1 MSPRPGALRA
11 TFTPTKV
18 VVSAALV
25 LLAALIPF
33 IYPSPYGTGVMVT
46 MAILVVLNA
55 SWNFLL
61 GFAGVW
67 NFGQLALYA
76 AGGYGAGILMVHAS
90 VPPVPAMAV
99 GVVAGAAVAI
109 LLAFPTLRLYGIYTS
124 LLTFAAAQ
132 VFQLVIQNDDTGTTG
147 GAFGLPSVS
156 GLFGSLDP
164 LWNARAYYWLYLAIA
179 VAAVAF
185 IAWLVRTP
193 FGLALRTTRD
203 SLAYGSARGID
214 PLRHRVAAFAISG
227 ALAGLAGAMY
237 TVFNGSIAP
246 NVMGLTP
253 MSIYVTMIVVGGL
266 GRVAGPVIGTILLTL
281 VQQALIDHPGTQ
293 LTVLGVILL
302 VIVVFFPR
310 GIADEGARVQRR
322 VEAWMDEEEDPDA
335 PVGRAAAG
343 RSGSAVAG
351 GV

>member
-1 MSPRPGALRA
+1 VTRRPSALRT

-18 VVSAALV
+18 VISTALV
-25 LLAALIPF
+25 ILAALIPF

-61 GFAGVW
+61 GYAGVW

-76 AGGYGAGILMVHAS
+76 AGGYGAGILMVHAGFP
-90 VPPVPAMAV
+90 VVPAMLG
-99 GVVAGAAVAI
+99 GVVAGALFAI

-147 GAFGLPSVS
+147 GAFGLPSVE

-179 VAAVAF
+179 VATVAF
-185 IAWLVRTP
+185 FAWLVKSP

-214 PLRHRVAAFAISG
+214 PLRYRVAAFAISG

-266 GRVAGPVIGTILLTL
+266 GRVSGPVIGTILISLI
-281 VQQALIDHPGTQ
+281 QQALIDHPGTQ
-293 LTVLGVILL
+293 LTVLGAILL

-310 GIADEGARVQRR
+310 GIAEEGARVQRR
-322 VEAWMDEEEDPDA
+322 VETWMDEEEDDEEA
-335 PVGRAAAG
+335 PQPLPPA
-343 RSGSAVAG
+343 AVASG
-351 GV
+351 A

>member
-1 MSPRPGALRA
+1 MTRRPTAFRA

-18 VVSAALV
+18 IVSCALV
-25 LLAALIPF
+25 ILAALIPF
-33 IYPSPYGTGVMVT
+33 IYPSPYGTGIMVT

-67 NFGQLALYA
+67 NFGQLAMYA
-76 AGGYGAGILMVHAS
+76 AGGYGAGILMVHAGF
-90 VPPVPAMAV
+90 PVLPAML
-99 GVVAGAAVAI
+99 GGIVAGAVFAV

-147 GAFGLPSVS
+147 GAFGLPSVDGMFS
-156 GLFGSLDP
+156 SLDP

-179 VAAVAF
+179 VATVAF
-185 IAWLVRTP
+185 IAWLVKSP

-214 PLRHRVAAFAISG
+214 PLRYRVAAFAISG
-227 ALAGLAGAMY
+227 ALAGLAGGMY
-237 TVFNGSIAP
+237 VVFNGSIAP

-266 GRVAGPVIGTILLTL
+266 GRVSGPIIGTILISI
-281 VQQALIDHPGTQ
+281 VQQALIDYPGTQ
-293 LTVLGVILL
+293 LTVLGAILL
-302 VIVVFFPR
+302 LIVVFFPR
-310 GIADEGARVQRR
+310 GIAEEGARVQRR
-322 VEAWMDEEEDPDA
+322 VETWMDEEEDDEEPRRTA
-335 PVGRAAAG
+335 PPA
-343 RSGSAVAG
+343 AVASA
-351 GV
+351 

>member
-1 MSPRPGALRA
+1 VSPRPGALRA

-18 VVSAALV
+18 VVSTALV
-25 LLAALIPF
+25 VLAALIPF

-46 MAILVVLNA
+46 MALLVVLNA

-76 AGGYGAGILMVHAS
+76 AGGYGAGILMVHAGF
-90 VPPVPAMAV
+90 PAVPAV
-99 GVVAGAAVAI
+99 LGGVLAGAALAV

-132 VFQLVIQNDDTGTTG
+132 VFQLVIQNDDTGLTG
-147 GAFGLPSVS
+147 GAFGLPSVT

-179 VAAVAF
+179 VATVAF

-203 SLAYGSARGID
+203 SLAYGSARGLD
-214 PLRHRVAAFAISG
+214 PLRLRVAAFAISG
-227 ALAGLAGAMY
+227 ALAGLAGGMY
-237 TVFNGSIAP
+237 TLFNGSIAP

-266 GRVAGPVIGTILLTL
+266 GRVSGPVIGTILLSL
-281 VQQALIDHPGTQ
+281 VQQELIDYPGTQ

-310 GIADEGARVQRR
+310 GLAEQAAGVARR
-322 VEAWMDEEEDPDA
+322 VEAWMDEEEPEPAPPDA
-335 PVGRAAAG
+335 ARPGR
-343 RSGSAVAG
+343 AVAG

>member
-1 MSPRPGALRA
+1 VTRRPTAFRA
-11 TFTPTKV
+11 TFTPTKL

-25 LLAALIPF
+25 VLAALIPF

-61 GFAGVW
+61 GYAGVW

-76 AGGYGAGILMVHAS
+76 AGGYGAGILMVHAGF
-90 VPPVPAMAV
+90 PVAPAMLG
-99 GVVAGAAVAI
+99 GVVAGALFAV

-147 GAFGLPSVS
+147 GAFGLPSVD
-156 GLFGSLDP
+156 GLFGSMDP
-164 LWNARAYYWLYLAIA
+164 LWNARAYFWLYLAIA
-179 VAAVAF
+179 VATVAF
-185 IAWLVRTP
+185 IAWLVRSP
-193 FGLALRTTRD
+193 FGLALRTMRD

-214 PLRHRVAAFAISG
+214 PLRYRVAAFAISG
-227 ALAGLAGAMY
+227 GLAGLAGAMY

-266 GRVAGPVIGTILLTL
+266 GRVSGPVIGTILISI

-293 LTVLGVILL
+293 LTVLGAILL
-302 VIVVFFPR
+302 AIVVFFPR
-310 GIADEGARVQRR
+310 GIAEEGARVQRR
-322 VEAWMDEEEDPDA
+322 VEAWMDEEEDEDQQQRVPPA
-335 PVGRAAAG
+335 
-343 RSGSAVAG
+343 AVATG
-351 GV
+351 A

>member
-1 MSPRPGALRA
+1 VTPRPTALRA
-11 TFTPTKV
+11 TFTPAKV
-18 VVSAALV
+18 VVSTALVILAALV
-25 LLAALIPF
+25 PF

-61 GFAGVW
+61 GYAGVW

-90 VPPVPAMAV
+90 FPVVPAMLG
-99 GVVAGAAVAI
+99 GVLAGALFAV

-147 GAFGLPSVS
+147 GAFGLPSVD

-164 LWNARAYYWLYLAIA
+164 LWNARAYFWLYLAIA
-179 VAAVAF
+179 VATVAF
-185 IAWLVRTP
+185 IAWLVRSP
-193 FGLALRTTRD
+193 FGLALRTMRD

-214 PLRHRVAAFAISG
+214 PLRYRVAAFAISG
-227 ALAGLAGAMY
+227 GLAGLAGAMY

-253 MSIYVTMIVVGGL
+253 LSIYVTMIVVGGL
-266 GRVAGPVIGTILLTL
+266 GRVSGPIIGTILISI

-293 LTVLGVILL
+293 LTVLGAILL
-302 VIVVFFPR
+302 LIVIFFPR
-310 GIADEGARVQRR
+310 GIAEQGARVQHR
-322 VEAWMDEEEDPDA
+322 VEAWMNEEEDEEERRTTPPA
-335 PVGRAAAG
+335 
-343 RSGSAVAG
+343 AVATG
-351 GV
+351 A

>member
-1 MSPRPGALRA
+1 VTRRPTAFRA

-18 VVSAALV
+18 VISAALV
-25 LLAALIPF
+25 IIAALIPF

-61 GFAGVW
+61 GDAGVW

-76 AGGYGAGILMVHAS
+76 AGGYGAGILMVHAGF
-90 VPPVPAMAV
+90 PVLPAMLG
-99 GVVAGAAVAI
+99 GVVAGALFAI

-147 GAFGLPSVS
+147 GAFGLPSVD

-179 VAAVAF
+179 VATVAF
-185 IAWLVRTP
+185 FAWLVKSP

-214 PLRHRVAAFAISG
+214 PLRYRVAAFAISG

-266 GRVAGPVIGTILLTL
+266 GRVSGPVIGTILISL

-293 LTVLGVILL
+293 LTVLGAILL
-302 VIVVFFPR
+302 AIVIFFPR
-310 GIADEGARVQRR
+310 GIAEQGSRVQRR
-322 VEAWMDEEEDPDA
+322 VEAWMNEEEDAEEPD
-335 PVGRAAAG
+335 PVPPA
-343 RSGSAVAG
+343 AVASRA
-351 GV
+351 

>member
-1 MSPRPGALRA
+1 MTRRPTAFRA

-18 VVSAALV
+18 IVSSALV
-25 LLAALIPF
+25 VLAALIPF

-67 NFGQLALYA
+67 NFGQLAMYA
-76 AGGYGAGILMVHAS
+76 AGGYGAGILMVHAGFP
-90 VPPVPAMAV
+90 VVPAML
-99 GVVAGAAVAI
+99 GGILAGALFAV

-147 GAFGLPSVS
+147 GAFGLPSVD

-164 LWNARAYYWLYLAIA
+164 LWNARAYYWLYLALA
-179 VAAVAF
+179 VATVAF
-185 IAWLVRTP
+185 IAWLVKSP

-214 PLRHRVAAFAISG
+214 PLRYRVAAFAISG
-227 ALAGLAGAMY
+227 ALAGLAGGMY
-237 TVFNGSIAP
+237 VVFNGSIAP

-266 GRVAGPVIGTILLTL
+266 GRVSGPIIGTILISL
-281 VQQALIDHPGTQ
+281 VQQALIDYPGTQ
-293 LTVLGVILL
+293 LTVLGAILL
-302 VIVVFFPR
+302 LIVVFFPR
-310 GIADEGARVQRR
+310 GIAEEGARVQRR
-322 VEAWMDEEEDPDA
+322 VETWMDEEEDDEQPR
-335 PVGRAAAG
+335 PVPPT
-343 RSGSAVAG
+343 AVASRA
-351 GV
+351 